1 MSHDLLDCV
10 VIFAVVDLANEVL
23 VPNTVDATSERDGFV
38 GERKLSGGRV
48 VTWISA
54 RACRRWNKWFRAGND
69 PCGCYK

>member
-1 MSHDLLDCV
+1 M
-10 VIFAVVDLANEVL
+10 IFAVVDLANEVL

-54 RACRRWNKWFRAGND
+54 RARRRWNER
-69 PCGCYK
+69 